1 MAARLESLAD
11 AGGICVSEV
20 VYQQVKGKLDV
31 GFEDLGAQTL
41 KNLAEPV
48 RVYRINLALPA
59 AAGRAA
65 SRAPPP
71 LSDKPSLAVLPFVNM
86 SGDPEQDY
94 FSDGLTE
101 DMITELSRFR
111 SLSVIAWNSPHTHSG
126 RAVKAQ
132 DVGRELGVAFVVEG
146 SVRRAGQRVRVSA
159 QLIEAASGKHVWADR
174 YDRDFEDIFAV
185 QDEIT
190 QTIAATIGGRVEAE
204 GRQRVARLHPKNLKA
219 YDYVLHGQALY
230 YQVSKQAHGEASALL
245 QKAIALDPHS
255 ARAHMLLAAVHD
267 MGYWTNWVAD
277 PGRSLER
284 ARRYGKKAVSLDDAD
299 SLARAFLGEILLHS
313 GDREEAEIQ
322 FQKALDL
329 NPYDTAARA
338 LYGSF
343 LCATGRTGE
352 AIEQLTIAKRMD
364 PFELSWIPWMRGV
377 AYFTARR
384 YEDAVMELK
393 KVETPI
399 NNVRGWL
406 AASYAHAGRPEDA
419 RAALRDF
426 LETAKTEMVVFPET
440 LEDWQEFWRRA
451 GEYDDEEDFRHLFD
465 GLREAGLGA

>member
-1 MAARLESLAD
+1 MKRKLAAILAADVAGYSRLMEADERGTFAALKAHREELIDPDIAEHQGRVVKLMGDGILAEFGSVLAAVQCAVAIQKTMADLNREVPPERRLEFRMGINLGDVLVEEDDIYGDGVNVAARLESLAD

-204 GRQRVARLHPKNLKA
+204 GPTTTCCTVRPFIIRSRSRP
-219 YDYVLHGQALY
+219 
-230 YQVSKQAHGEASALL
+230 SAKPPRFCRKRSPSTLT
-245 QKAIALDPHS
+245 A
-255 ARAHMLLAAVHD
+255 
-267 MGYWTNWVAD
+267 
-277 PGRSLER
+277 PGRTCCWR
-284 ARRYGKKAVSLDDAD
+284 P
-299 SLARAFLGEILLHS
+299 F
-313 GDREEAEIQ
+313 
-322 FQKALDL
+322 
-329 NPYDTAARA
+329 TTW
-338 LYGSF
+338 
-343 LCATGRTGE
+343 ATGPTGS
-352 AIEQLTIAKRMD
+352 R
-364 PFELSWIPWMRGV
+364 IP
-377 AYFTARR
+377 
-384 YEDAVMELK
+384 
-393 KVETPI
+393 
-399 NNVRGWL
+399 
-406 AASYAHAGRPEDA
+406 AGRSNA
-419 RAALRDF
+419 RAAM
-426 LETAKTEMVVFPET
+426 A
-440 LEDWQEFWRRA
+440 RR
-451 GEYDDEEDFRHLFD
+451 R
-465 GLREAGLGA
+465 